1 MLRLCG
7 KRYRLFKVAICDLK
21 SERFMNITLI
31 QNKIYEIRG
40 QRVMLDLD
48 LAELYQIENKRL
60 KEAVRRNIK
69 RFPADFMFQLT
80 KAEYNNLRSQF
91 ATSSWGG
98 TRYMP
103 FAFTEHGVAMLAA
116 VLHSD
121 KAIDMNIMIV
131 CAFIAL
137 KQLAIEQKDLMQKLE
152 EVRTELH
159 QRIDV
164 HDAQLGQIYEAI
176 ESMLDD
182 QANKKE
188 KEEAWKSRNR
198 IGFK

>member
-1 MLRLCG
+1 
-7 KRYRLFKVAICDLK
+7 
-21 SERFMNITLI
+21 MNITLI

-48 LAELYQIENKRL
+48 LAELYQVENKRL

-80 KAEYNNLRSQF
+80 KTEYDNLRSQF

-116 VLHSD
+116 VLNSD

-131 CAFIAL
+131 RAFIAL
-137 KQLAIEQKDLMQKLE
+137 KQFAIEQKDLMQKLE

-176 ESMLDD
+176 ESMLDG

-188 KEEAWKSRNR
+188 KEDAWKNRNR